1 MKRVVVACIATLLAL
16 PAYAVDIALSSAWMR
31 PADPGEAASAY
42 VDIRSDAPLQL
53 VGASTPLARKVE
65 IVVVERTDGTDPGKV
80 VKVLAVPAG
89 APLRLAYKGSHLRLV
104 GVKKP
109 LVNGTPV
116 PVTLRFR
123 DKAGKRYTAVAD
135 VQVHGLVHV
144 PGGVN

>member
-65 IVVVERTDGTDPGKV
+65 IVVV
-80 VKVLAVPAG
+80 
-89 APLRLAYKGSHLRLV
+89 
-104 GVKKP
+104 
-109 LVNGTPV
+109 
-116 PVTLRFR
+116 
-123 DKAGKRYTAVAD
+123 
-135 VQVHGLVHV
+135 
-144 PGGVN
+144 

>member
-1 MKRVVVACIATLLAL
+1 MKRFVVACFATLLAL
-16 PAYAVDIALSSAWMR
+16 PAHAVDIALSSAWMR
-31 PADPGEAASAY
+31 PADPGETARAY

-53 VGASTPLARKVE
+53 VGASTPLARRVE
-65 IVVVERTDGTDPGKV
+65 IVVVERTEGSDPGKV
-80 VKVLAVPAG
+80 VRTLAVPAG

-104 GVKKP
+104 GVRKP

-116 PVTLRFR
+116 PITLQFR

-144 PGGVN
+144 PAGVN